1 MHRLGGYDCQSGL
14 EEESCAGST
23 SLVAVALLALVA
35 AAGWMH
41 GQPEAAATLTAEDR
55 AEITQ
60 LYATMY
66 QGSDFRDADLWLSA
80 FAEDA
85 VFVFPTGD
93 QLEGHDALLAWRQ
106 RSFGGRTGD
115 SKRRHHVPNIRI
127 VPTARR
133 RRDRARA
140 YWIELDVAASPSSIK
155 NTGTADD
162 VFVEDGTPA
171 GSFRHHAVHLDVPIN

>member
-1 MHRLGGYDCQSGL
+1 MKRMACGICPPESWNPQDDSKLGARLPAPPTLAPARRYDRPSGL
-14 EEESCAGST
+14 KEEFMRRNT
-23 SLVAVALLALVA
+23 SLLAVALLALVA

-80 FAEDA
+80 FAKDA

-93 QLEGHDALLAWRQ
+93 QLEGHDALMAWRQ
-106 RSFGGRTGD
+106 RSFGGQTGD
-115 SKRRHHVPNIRI
+115 SKRRR
-127 VPTARR
+127 PTGARPRAPTGSSSMSRPRR
-133 RRDRARA
+133 R
-140 YWIELDVAASPSSIK
+140 ASRTRGRRTTSS
-155 NTGTADD
+155 
-162 VFVEDGTPA
+162 
-171 GSFRHHAVHLDVPIN
+171 

>member
-1 MHRLGGYDCQSGL
+1 MRRN
-14 EEESCAGST
+14 T
-23 SLVAVALLALVA
+23 SLVAVALLALIA

-41 GQPEAAATLTAEDR
+41 GQPEAAATLTAGDR

-93 QLEGHDALLAWRQ
+93 QLEGHDALMAWRQ
-106 RSFGGRTGD
+106 RSFGGQTGD

-127 VPTARR
+127 SPTA
-133 RRDRARA
+133 DGGATARA

-162 VFVEDGTPA
+162 VFVQTDA
-171 GSFRHHAVHLDVPIN
+171 GWKFQHHAVHLDVPIN